1 MVSKVGAFNQ
11 EKALVGTLSMITN
24 LHVDL
29 CVDFVSSSTGHT
41 WAEVQEEH
49 EARHCWGQNWDRLLH
64 KRLLQVGSKNL
75 TLYNVSIGV
84 FD

>member
-1 MVSKVGAFNQ
+1 MVVGAFNQ
-11 EKALVGTLSMITN
+11 EKALEGAFSVVTN
-24 LHVDL
+24 L
-29 CVDFVSSSTGHT
+29 CFVWTFVLSSTGHT

-64 KRLLQVGSKNL
+64 KRLLQVGSKHL
-75 TLYNVSIGV
+75 TLYNISIGV